1 MRSLAVRVLF
11 LGARLS
17 RAYILLEAMKKI
29 KTAIVGTGFM
39 GKVHAENVRRLGNV
53 EIAAVVGSRAETAQ
67 NFADNMGIP
76 FATSDLKKVLDD
88 KEIQAVHICTP
99 NVDHFPMSLAAIE
112 SGKAVLCEKPMTMTA
127 AEARQLVA
135 AAAAKGAVNCVQHN
149 LRYYPVVQQMRQM
162 IAHGDLGD
170 ILIVQGTYSQ
180 DWLLYD
186 TDWNWRL
193 DAKSNGKLRVMGDIG
208 SHWMDMIQH
217 LTGQNI
223 TELCADLSI
232 FHKTRKRPKGSVET
246 FSGKKASAGDFE
258 TFPIDT
264 EDFGMVML
272 HLGET
277 TRGSFTVS
285 QMSAGCKNYFAFQI
299 FGSKA
304 SVAWNQ
310 EQPDTLWIGHRNE
323 PNQILIKDASLF
335 YPAAATFADLPGGHS
350 EGYDDSHKQVFK
362 RFYAK
367 VADAAAP
374 VDYPTFEDGLHGMIL
389 LEKVAH
395 SASSRAWV
403 TV

>member
-1 MRSLAVRVLF
+1 
-11 LGARLS
+11 
-17 RAYILLEAMKKI
+17 MKKI

-53 EIAAVVGSRAETAQ
+53 EIAAVVGSRPEKANKFAQ
-67 NFADNMGIP
+67 AMGIP
-76 FATSDLKKVLDD
+76 VATSNLQDVLND
-88 KEIQAVHICTP
+88 KEITVVHICTP
-99 NVDHFPMSLAAIE
+99 NVDHYPMSLAAVE
-112 SGKAVLCEKPMTMTA
+112 ASKAVLCEKPMTMNVD
-127 AEARQLVA
+127 EARRLVDA
-135 AAAAKGAVNCVQHN
+135 AQSKKVLNCVQHN
-149 LRYYPVVQQMRQM
+149 LRYYPVLQQARQM

-217 LTGQNI
+217 LTGLSI
-223 TELCADLSI
+223 TAVCADLAI

-246 FSGKKASAGDFE
+246 FSGKKGVVGDYE
-258 TFPIDT
+258 SFPITT

-272 HLGET
+272 HLGDRA
-277 TRGSFTVS
+277 RGSFTVS
-285 QMSAGCKNYFAFQI
+285 QMSAGRKNRFAFEI
-299 FGSKA
+299 FGTKSGI
-304 SVAWNQ
+304 AWDQ

-323 PNQILIKDASLF
+323 PNQIIIKDGSLF
-335 YPAAATFADLPGGHS
+335 YPEAAKFADLPGGHS

-362 RFYAK
+362 NFYAK
-367 VADAAAP
+367 IADPSIP

-389 LEKVAH
+389 LEKVGE
-395 SASSRAWV
+395 SAAKQAWV